1 VPATRTDDGVTISY
15 RVRGDGRRNLLFM
28 HGWAG
33 SGAYYDETLEHLDLT
48 GLRAITVDL
57 RGHAESDKTENGY
70 TLDRFER
77 DVLAVADQV
86 GAAKMVVVGFGMSGK
101 FAQYVA
107 LSAPDRVVGQVL
119 IAPSPASK
127 LPFPTEA
134 QRDWVDRV
142 GNREK
147 LREVTAMFISQPV
160 RPAVLDR
167 WADDAAREFLGWLWM
182 RPSTC

>member
-1 VPATRTDDGVTISY
+1 
-15 RVRGDGRRNLLFM
+15 
-28 HGWAG
+28 
-33 SGAYYDETLEHLDLT
+33 
-48 GLRAITVDL
+48 
-57 RGHAESDKTENGY
+57 
-70 TLDRFER
+70 
-77 DVLAVADQV
+77 
-86 GAAKMVVVGFGMSGK
+86 MVVVGFGMSGK

-147 LREVTAMFISQPV
+147 LREVTAMFITQPGQAGGR
-160 RPAVLDR
+160 RPVGGR
-167 WADDAAREFLGWLWM
+167 RGKGSSGGFG
-182 RPSTC
+182 